1 MDTISGE
8 NELLLTCAQTPE
20 GIAILR
26 CQTRDDTVRLPDEI
40 GGRRVVSL
48 GDYVLAERAP
58 DLKGHNTFAM
68 RVTCGG
74 DTPVYDAN
82 AVRRVVLPAHCRS
95 LGSYAFYNCRRLE
108 RLEVGVALT
117 DVGGGALMNCR
128 ALRTF
133 VLHAAPDA
141 PTALPKLLGETAT
154 EVDVRFDHGAPA
166 RLLFPA
172 YSEELEDLSPAH
184 VFQRRIHG
192 AGYLYRQCFAGGALQ
207 FAQYDKALAA
217 LLERH
222 DFTVAARVAVRRLAL
237 PYALGDAAREDYL
250 NCLRAHGGALAC
262 KMAEA
267 GESSALHFLLTLG
280 VLSPEAIG
288 TACDAA
294 RRHGQTAAL
303 SVLLAA
309 SGGNQAAGRAK
320 TFDL

>member
-40 GGRRVVSL
+40 GGRPVVSL

-74 DTPVYDAN
+74 DTPVHDAN

-154 EVDVRFDHGAPA
+154 EVDVRLTTA
-166 RLLFPA
+166 RPRACSFP
-172 YSEELEDLSPAH
+172 PI
-184 VFQRRIHG
+184 QRSWRIFRPRTSSS
-192 AGYLYRQCFAGGALQ
+192 AASTARATCTANAL
-207 FAQYDKALAA
+207 
-217 LLERH
+217 R
-222 DFTVAARVAVRRLAL
+222 AARCNLPSMTRRSPRCSSGMTLPLPRGSPCGGWRCHMRWATQRVR
-237 PYALGDAAREDYL
+237 
-250 NCLRAHGGALAC
+250 
-262 KMAEA
+262 
-267 GESSALHFLLTLG
+267 T
-280 VLSPEAIG
+280 I
-288 TACDAA
+288 
-294 RRHGQTAAL
+294 
-303 SVLLAA
+303 
-309 SGGNQAAGRAK
+309 
-320 TFDL
+320 